1 MLTIQELCVRY
12 GRSAA
17 ALHDIRIDVPDDQVL
32 ALLGNNGAG
41 KSTVLRAVS
50 ATLGLHRGAI
60 TRGEIRYDGKRI
72 DRLDPAAIVRM
83 GVVGVPEGRQV
94 FARMTVEENLRAGG
108 ITVSSAFA
116 RAAAR
121 NRVLELFPVL
131 AERSRQRAGLLSGGE
146 QQMLAIGR
154 ALMSG
159 PRLLLLDEPSLGL
172 APKLVERIA
181 ATIREIHAQ
190 GTAVVLVEQNAM
202 MALSVADRVVA
213 LDVGKVALS
222 GRAAEVSDSE
232 ELRRLYLGGHA
243 GGADTGGIHAGKPSR
258 PAQRR
263 SLPKW
268 TPSKGRSLPG
278 WTR

>member
-1 MLTIQELCVRY
+1 M
-12 GRSAA
+12 
-17 ALHDIRIDVPDDQVL
+17 
-32 ALLGNNGAG
+32 
-41 KSTVLRAVS
+41 
-50 ATLGLHRGAI
+50 
-60 TRGEIRYDGKRI
+60 
-72 DRLDPAAIVRM
+72 
-83 GVVGVPEGRQV
+83 
-94 FARMTVEENLRAGG
+94 
-108 ITVSSAFA
+108 
-116 RAAAR
+116 
-121 NRVLELFPVL
+121 LELFPVL
-131 AERSRQRAGLLSGGE
+131 AARSRQRAGLLSGGE

-258 PAQRR
+258 PSPATVAAEVDAVQGTFAAGVDPMTELRVDHVGLRFGGLRALDDLSFTVTPGSLHALIGPNGAGKSSCFNVIGGLYRATEGTLTFGGTDLLALRPHQRAG
-263 SLPKW
+263 LGM
-268 TPSKGRSLPG
+268 GRAFQNTALSPIPQCS
-278 WTR
+278 TT

>member
-1 MLTIQELCVRY
+1 VRY

-17 ALHDIRIDVPDDQVL
+17 ALHGVDLDVPDDGVL

-41 KSTVLRAVS
+41 KSTVLRSIS
-50 ATLGLHRGAI
+50 ATLRLHRGMISA
-60 TRGEIRYDGKRI
+60 GEIRYDGARI
-72 DRLDPAAIVRM
+72 DKLDPAVIVRK
-83 GVVGVPEGRQV
+83 GVVGVPEGRQI

-108 ITVSSAFA
+108 I
-116 RAAAR
+116 AAASASAR
-121 NRVLELFPVL
+121 TAAKKRVLELFPVL

-172 APKLVERIA
+172 APLMVERIG

-202 MALSVADRVVA
+202 MALTVADRVVA
-213 LDVGKVALS
+213 LEVGRVSLS
-222 GRAAEVSDSE
+222 GSASELADSD
-232 ELRRLYLGGHA
+232 ELQSLYLGGHA
-243 GGADTGGIHAGKPSR
+243 ELEAPVTTTER
-258 PAQRR
+258 T
-263 SLPKW
+263 L
-268 TPSKGRSLPG
+268 
-278 WTR
+278 TRWVR